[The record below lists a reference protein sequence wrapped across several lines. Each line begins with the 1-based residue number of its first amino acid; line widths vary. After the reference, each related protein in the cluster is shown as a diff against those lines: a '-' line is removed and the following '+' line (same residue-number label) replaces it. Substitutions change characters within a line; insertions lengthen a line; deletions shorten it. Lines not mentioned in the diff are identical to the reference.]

1 MGFEEDLDGSLRAAD
16 AGAGASQELA
26 RRFAAEAKFAAELAE
41 ATPAK
46 KANWQKL
53 ILAGAGTFAGA
64 TGRGV
69 SARKALKQAEDVLAP
84 LGRAAKRYTIHCVGH
99 AHIDMNWMWNW
110 PETVATT
117 NDTFT
122 TVDRLMDEFPTFKFS
137 QSQASVY
144 RIMKDYLP
152 ELYERVKRRIA
163 EGRWEVTASTWVEGD
178 KNLAS
183 GEIMCRHLL
192 ATRRFLK
199 EEFGLDYDAVTIDW
213 ECDTFGHAATVPTI
227 LASGAVRR
235 YYLHRASH
243 GPMLFWWQGKDGSRV
258 LVFDDDDRGY
268 NGRINENITAGLF
281 QFERETGLRDYLFV
295 YGVGDH
301 GGGPTRRDLTNALA
315 MDAWPVFPN
324 IRLSTTDAFY
334 SIAEKKAKDLP
345 VVDHELNYVF
355 EGCYTAQSGI
365 KQANRRSENALVEAE
380 LVALLARGLV
390 AMPYPAESLREAW
403 RHAMF
408 NQFHDILPGS
418 GVRATVEFARGLFQE
433 IIARTSMVKTRALR
447 AIAACVDTQASCRC
461 GEVPRGGPGAAVGVG
476 IGAGAGEGSEE
487 GTVSRCGAGGVS
499 CDPFVVF
506 NPSPH
511 PRTEVVVAKLWN
523 RSWPSGEIAVT
534 DDAGSILAAQVVR
547 RGHRWGHEFIE
558 AAFPAKDVPG
568 LGYRSYGIA
577 HAAKPPEGSLTVSD
591 AGGTIENEFFQVE
604 VESASGAVVHL
615 IDKRTG
621 IDFVPAGSRLG
632 LLEYLLEAP
641 HAASSWNLGQVMKT
655 VPLLEGGRMDVTESG
670 PWRSSIRTRRKWNDS
685 TLAVTVSL
693 ASGVPRVEFEL
704 EVNWLERGGPEI
716 GVPVLKLAFP
726 LALTQPVATYEC
738 PDGFVSRSTDP
749 AEVCSWTIRTSGAY
763 FSPDE
768 PFDPNPAEVPAQKW
782 ADLTGS
788 HDATKEP
795 VGAVLLNDSKYG
807 HGARGN
813 VLRLTLI
820 RSSYEPDPL
829 PELGRHVIRCALRP
843 HVGKWTV
850 SDSARAGAAFNMPL
864 SVVGTTLQKG
874 TLPASRG
881 FAQLLTPNVL
891 LSGMKKAEDSDALVV
906 RLYEMEGRAT
916 TARMRLDATLAPSDA
931 PAVQTDLLER
941 PLAESTARMHSGVL
955 SVKLPAFGIVTVK
968 VG

>member
-1 MGFEEDLDGSLRAAD
+1 MGFAEDLDGALRAAD
-16 AGAGASQELA
+16 AASGASRELVT
-26 RRFAAEAKFAAELAE
+26 RFIAEAKFAAELAE
-41 ATPAK
+41 TNPAK
-46 KANWQKL
+46 KAGWQKL
-53 ILAGAGTFAGA
+53 ILKAASTFAGA
-64 TGRGV
+64 TAKGA
-69 SARKALKQAEDVLAP
+69 SARRALQQAEDILSPLAK
-84 LGRAAKRYTIHCVGH
+84 AAKRYTIHCVGH

-110 PETVATT
+110 PETVAVTH
-117 NDTFT
+117 DTFT
-122 TVDRLMDEFPTFKFS
+122 TVDRLMDEFPTFRFS

-192 ATRRFLK
+192 ATRRFVK
-199 EEFGLDYDAVTIDW
+199 EEFGLDYGAVLIDW

-227 LASGAVRR
+227 LAAGGVRR

-258 LVFDDDDRGY
+258 LVFDDDERAY

-315 MDAWPVFPN
+315 LDAWPIFPN
-324 IRLSTTDAFY
+324 IRLSATEEFY

-345 VVDHELNYVF
+345 VIDRELNCVF
-355 EGCYTAQSGI
+355 EGCYTAQSRI
-365 KQANRRSENALVEAE
+365 KEANRRSENALVEAE
-380 LVALLARGLV
+380 AFALLGRGLV
-390 AMPYPAESLREAW
+390 GMPYPAESLAKAW

-433 IIARTSMVKTRALR
+433 ILARTSMVKTRALR
-447 AIAACVDTQASCRC
+447 AIAACVDTLASCRC

-476 IGAGAGEGSEE
+476 LGAGAGEGAE
-487 GTVSRCGAGGVS
+487 GGAVSRRGAGGVS

-511 PRTEVVVAKLWN
+511 VRTEVVVARIWDRTWKT
-523 RSWPSGEIAVT
+523 GEIVVT
-534 DDAGSILAAQVVR
+534 DDAGVVFPAQVLR
-547 RGHRWGHEFIE
+547 RGNYWGHEFIE
-558 AAFPAKDVPG
+558 TAFPAKEVPG

-577 HAAKPPEGSLTVSD
+577 PAAKPPEGAGTVTG
-591 AGGTIENEFFQVE
+591 AGGIIENEFFRLE

-632 LLEYLLEAP
+632 LLEYLLETP
-641 HAASSWNLGQVMKT
+641 HAASSWNMGQVMKT
-655 VPLLEGGRMDVTESG
+655 VPLVQGGRMDVTESG
-670 PWRSSIRTRRKWNDS
+670 PWRSSIRTRQKWNDS

-693 ASGVPRVEFEL
+693 ASGVPRVDFEL

-716 GVPVLKLAFP
+716 GVPVLKVAFP
-726 LALTQPVATYEC
+726 FALGETRATYEC
-738 PDGFVSRSTDP
+738 PGGFVSRPTNP
-749 AEVCSWTIRTSGAY
+749 REVSSWTIRSSGFY

-768 PFDPNPAEVPAQKW
+768 PFEANPAEVPAQRW
-782 ADLTGS
+782 ADLTGV
-788 HDATKEP
+788 HQGTKEP
-795 VGAVLLNDSKYG
+795 AGAVLLNDSKYG
-807 HGARGN
+807 HSARGN
-813 VLRLTLI
+813 VLCLSLL

-829 PELGRHVIRCALRP
+829 PELGRHVIRFALRP

-850 SDSARAGAAFNMPL
+850 SDSTREGAAFNLPL
-864 SVVGTTLQKG
+864 NAVGTTLQKG
-874 TLPASRG
+874 TLPPRKG
-881 FAQLLTPNVL
+881 FAEVLTPNVL
-891 LSGMKKAEDSDALVV
+891 LSGMKKAEDGEALIV
-906 RLYEMEGRAT
+906 RLWEMEGKGT
-916 TARMRLDATLAPSDA
+916 TARMRLDATLAPPDA
-931 PAVQTDLLER
+931 TSVQTDLLER
-941 PLAESTARMHSGVL
+941 PLKESTARMKAGVL
-955 SVKLPAFGIVTVK
+955 SVKVPAFGIVTVRI
-968 VG
+968 G